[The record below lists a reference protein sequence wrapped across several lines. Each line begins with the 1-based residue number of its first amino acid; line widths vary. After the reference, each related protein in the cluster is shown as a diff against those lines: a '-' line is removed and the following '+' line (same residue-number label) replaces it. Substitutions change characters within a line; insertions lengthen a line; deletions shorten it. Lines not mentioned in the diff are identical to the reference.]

1 MKTSIFTF
9 LMLVIT
15 VAGQSQAP
23 THGLN
28 FKGRLFEI
36 SLKNNSEKILK
47 TGNVKVYQDKS
58 LYVFLEATHFG
69 VYDFLLPLGHRYTL
83 EFSGENMVSKKIEID
98 ARRCPAEIEKTSVDF
113 DVVLFANASDFQ
125 FNSLKAPIAKYTWDP
140 RIGVLLNDDDYSFDQ
155 TKALKK
161 EVRKAKKTIALAE
174 K

>member
-1 MKTSIFTF
+1 MRATIITAIIFFTSFT
-9 LMLVIT
+9 
-15 VAGQSQAP
+15 GYSQAP
-23 THGLN
+23 THVLN

-36 SLKNNSEKILK
+36 SLKNNAEKILK
-47 TGNVKVYQDKS
+47 TGTVKVYQDKS

-69 VYDFLLPLGHRYTL
+69 VYDFLLPLGHRYIL

-98 ARRCPAEIEKTSVDF
+98 ARRCPEEIEKTSVDF
-113 DVVLFANASDFQ
+113 DVVLFAHASDFQ
-125 FNSLKAPIAKYTWDP
+125 FNSLNAPIAKYTWDP

-161 EVRKAKKTIALAE
+161 EVRKAKKAIALAE